1 MRHINLAVEE
11 MFNAAHMQLLSNC
24 CRMDKILL
32 AALLLELRAKGKAF
46 VSSRKS
52 RKSSAL
58 RAEIMLELATAR
70 QKASRHCLRQSQIA
84 WVGLTFL
91 IL

>member
-11 MFNAAHMQLLSNC
+11 MFNAAHMQLLFNC

-46 VSSRKS
+46 IFSL
-52 RKSSAL
+52 KSSAF
-58 RAEIMLELATAR
+58 RALSIPELATAR
-70 QKASRHCLRQSQIA
+70 QKASRHCLGI
-84 WVGLTFL
+84 T
-91 IL
+91 